1 VPAVLLLVL
10 LGANELFCS
19 RVELRRPQEASA

>member
-1 VPAVLLLVL
+1 LLVL

-19 RVELRRPQEASA
+19 RVELQRPQEASA